1 MPLLFLY
8 QPKGPGQTVSC
19 LIENDIDGPIL
30 AGILNLEF
38 GAAEAHWRF
47 VPRFV
52 NSSAMSQSF
61 APRPPCHMQRPV
73 GFALDG
79 GGLLL
84 GLFCQALFEHL
95 EGHAGL
101 IFCAADD
108 ERCFNGSHILS

>member
-1 MPLLFLY
+1 MKVDLISSVSRAALFIPICPVSVPLLFLY

-19 LIENDIDGPIL
+19 LIENDIDRPIL

-79 GGLLL
+79 GG
-84 GLFCQALFEHL
+84 C
-95 EGHAGL
+95 
-101 IFCAADD
+101 C
-108 ERCFNGSHILS
+108 